1 MKTVLS
7 AAIARVY
14 YARTMVLQVL
24 PKPITDS
31 YSKLSGCIFA
41 LSSCYRKCYRCYQS
55 SKVDAARENG
65 ADFLKNGGEIF
76 QKVNAVLEK
85 VDPPLEKV
93 NSFLKNTE

>member
-1 MKTVLS
+1 
-7 AAIARVY
+7 
-14 YARTMVLQVL
+14 MVLQVL

-55 SKVDAARENG
+55 STVDAARENG

-85 VDPPLEKV
+85 VAPHWKKSTP
-93 NSFLKNTE
+93 F